1 MASSMKGMWCGS
13 QEHELSRRTFFG
25 ASAGVF
31 AGGLTALNRLKA
43 PVLADELR
51 RNQKRVLMLFLNGGA
66 SQFETFDPKPGRPTG
81 GPFVSIPTSVPGYQ
95 MSELMPEMAQRIGK
109 YTAVIRSIETKNG
122 DHVDVPLYGGKPT
135 TGVVKFPSLGCMLA
149 SELANPDSPLPHHV
163 SFTNY
168 LGQNFFETAGFLGA
182 RWNPLNIQPG
192 RVKPEPPFTIE
203 DSVVNLAPSGNKLP
217 DFLTDEEHFKRGQ
230 LRSFL
235 GKSFASENAYDSTLN
250 SYESAYSKVRGL
262 MDNAHLFSLEGE
274 PQNVIDRYGRTPFG
288 QQALVA
294 RRLIEA
300 GVPFV
305 RVNRGWWDHHGQN
318 FEFHQEMVPELDIV
332 MSALLDDLNDRGL
345 LEHTLVLTFSEMG
358 RTPYIN
364 SSQGRDHFPRM
375 SVTLSGCGIKP
386 GVIYGK
392 TDKDGQEIV
401 QDEVNL
407 QQFFATVFQAVGIDH
422 QKENMASD
430 GRPVPLT
437 DYKTEP
443 IREVLA

>member
-1 MASSMKGMWCGS
+1 
-13 QEHELSRRTFFG
+13 
-25 ASAGVF
+25 
-31 AGGLTALNRLKA
+31 
-43 PVLADELR
+43 
-51 RNQKRVLMLFLNGGA
+51 
-66 SQFETFDPKPGRPTG
+66 
-81 GPFVSIPTSVPGYQ
+81 
-95 MSELMPEMAQRIGK
+95 
-109 YTAVIRSIETKNG
+109 
-122 DHVDVPLYGGKPT
+122 
-135 TGVVKFPSLGCMLA
+135 
-149 SELANPDSPLPHHV
+149 
-163 SFTNY
+163 
-168 LGQNFFETAGFLGA
+168 
-182 RWNPLNIQPG
+182 
-192 RVKPEPPFTIE
+192 
-203 DSVVNLAPSGNKLP
+203 
-217 DFLTDEEHFKRGQ
+217 
-230 LRSFL
+230 
-235 GKSFASENAYDSTLN
+235 
-250 SYESAYSKVRGL
+250 
-262 MDNAHLFSLEGE
+262 
-274 PQNVIDRYGRTPFG
+274 
-288 QQALVA
+288 
-294 RRLIEA
+294 
-300 GVPFV
+300 
-305 RVNRGWWDHHGQN
+305 
-318 FEFHQEMVPELDIV
+318 